1 MKFSELSDGD
11 EFHVKDINE
20 HLIKRGK
27 YALRYN
33 NFGVFL
39 GKLEMT
45 RETFVTKKGN
55 EDE

>member
-1 MKFSELSDGD
+1 MKFSDLSDGD
-11 EFHVKDINE
+11 EFRIKDIDE

-45 RETFVTKKGN
+45 RETSVIKKGN